1 MERYIKRERPCLTKF
16 PNASKFPI
24 TTPLLVVFSPFFLM
38 FVNAVKH
45 VRSRNFWSHPLFGE
59 NLRRFCNDPEG
70 LSRESFDIW
79 CRTSDK
85 KNLPDLGHDQFY
97 LLLVM
102 ISRYFKYEPHNV
114 GKFNTLCNFNLFPR
128 FKNGFT
134 CNLNSKAR
142 K

>member
-1 MERYIKRERPCLTKF
+1 
-16 PNASKFPI
+16 
-24 TTPLLVVFSPFFLM
+24 M

-114 GKFNTLCNFNLFPR
+114 EKFNTLCNCNLFPR